1 MNLKQPAT
9 SMIHLF
15 LSTFT
20 WQIELQQTKSGK
32 FGFTIGFG
40 QAPRL
45 RDLDARDLAGLVKEI
60 RMAKERFGLPES
72 APVRSCYRG
81 RAGRVLVA
89 PLPADTRS

>member
-1 MNLKQPAT
+1 MQASNEK
-9 SMIHLF
+9 
-15 LSTFT
+15 
-20 WQIELQQTKSGK
+20 WK

-60 RMAKERFGLPES
+60 RMAKERFWS
-72 APVRSCYRG
+72 AGECAGAQLLRG